1 MLITQASDY
10 NNSGWCCCKW
20 MRAFAEESFSQDE
33 IRFSQTRWMPLE
45 PAKNADKRDLGRKV
59 ELGRQTR
66 FVSGH
71 VFRRAVREKKWHGL

>member
-33 IRFSQTRWMPLE
+33 IRFSQTRRMPLE
-45 PAKNADKRDLGRKV
+45 PAKTVGETLFGKAPLSGRAT
-59 ELGRQTR
+59 L
-66 FVSGH
+66 
-71 VFRRAVREKKWHGL
+71 